1 MHNHTRGLKDL
12 AERLET
18 AIDRI
23 SNDGTISP
31 EQLAFFE
38 WKLSLALDALR
49 RRLEED
55 RRLAHADPQS
65 DLQTLN
71 IPRTKGN
78 WEP

>member
-23 SNDGTISP
+23 SNDGTISL
-31 EQLAFFE
+31 EQLCFFE

-49 RRLEED
+49 RRLAED
-55 RRLAHADPQS
+55 QRLAHAGPQS
-65 DLQTLN
+65 NLQTSRPL
-71 IPRTKGN
+71 
-78 WEP
+78 